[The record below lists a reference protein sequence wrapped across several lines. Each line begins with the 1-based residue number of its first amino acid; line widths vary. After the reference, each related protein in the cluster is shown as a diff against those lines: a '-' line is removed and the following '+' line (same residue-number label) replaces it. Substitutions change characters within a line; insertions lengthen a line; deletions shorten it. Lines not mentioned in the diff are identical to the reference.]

1 MIKTILTTLSFLCF
15 TLSFSAQWSNN
26 PAINTPICT
35 EAFKQNDPRILDD
48 DKGGAFIVWKD
59 ERNGLPDIYLQRV
72 NKLGVPLWAANGINI
87 CNDAS
92 DQSTPNIISDMAGGV
107 IVSWSDRRADPVNR
121 DVYAQRVD
129 SNGVVLWAVNG
140 VAIAN
145 KPVREH
151 NEKIASDGAGGAIVV
166 WEQLDLEWDVW
177 GQRVNANG
185 VVLWTAGGVALC
197 QTGGKRINPKL
208 QKDGRGGAIVTWQD
222 KRFGEYDIYAQ
233 RISKDGVLQWGNTA
247 VPICSSTN
255 TQSNPKIDPSNSTGG
270 AYITWADKRNGL
282 DYDIFLQKVDSNG
295 VTHFAANGLA
305 VCNATGSQSAPEILS
320 NKVVGVIVAWK
331 DSRAGNTDI
340 YAQRID
346 ALGTV
351 MWTANGIAICNSTF
365 NQINPNM
372 CEDTLGGAIVTWQD
386 SSSNGFNIKAQHVSA
401 NGNLLWLTNGSDI
414 GTATDTQK
422 SPKNVPDGKG
432 GSIFVWQ
439 DKRAGVFDIFAHHI
453 YDNGT
458 YVNTANLNEETI
470 STVGIYPNPV
480 NDFLHI
486 QVSDWKAVTLINN
499 LGELVFKTN
508 DFVEFIDV
516 LSFANGFYTLQVV
529 SKEGTVLHAK
539 LNVQH

>member
-1 MIKTILTTLSFLCF
+1 MKSLLTALSFI
-15 TLSFSAQWSNN
+15 SFYSIITAQWSNN

-35 EAFKQNDPRILDD
+35 DAFKQNDPRILDD
-48 DKGGAFIVWKD
+48 GKGGAFIAWKD

-72 NKLGVPLWAANGINI
+72 NKLGVPLWALDGINI
-87 CNDAS
+87 CNEAC

-166 WEQLDLEWDVW
+166 WEQLDLDWDVW
-177 GQRVNANG
+177 GQRVNASG
-185 VVLWTAGGVALC
+185 VVQWAPGGVALC

-222 KRFGEYDIYAQ
+222 MRVGEYDIYAQ
-233 RISKDGVLQWGNTA
+233 RISKDGVLQWLNTA
-247 VPICSSTN
+247 VPICTSAS

-282 DYDIFLQKVDSNG
+282 DYDIYLQKVDSNG
-295 VTHFAANGLA
+295 VIQFALNGIS
-305 VCNATGSQSAPEILS
+305 VCNALGSQSAPEILS
-320 NKVVGVIVAWK
+320 NKVEGVILAWK

-351 MWTANGIAICNSTF
+351 MWANNGVAVCNSSF

-386 SSSNGFNIKAQHVSA
+386 SSSNGFNIKAQRINA
-401 NGNLLWLTNGSDI
+401 NGTLMWLTNGIDI

-439 DKRAGVFDIFAHHI
+439 DKRVGIYDIFAHHI

-458 YVNTANLNEETI
+458 YVNTASLKEEVLT
-470 STVGIYPNPV
+470 TVGVYPNPA
-480 NDFLHI
+480 NELLHL
-486 QVSDWKAVTLINN
+486 QRNDWKYLSLINN
-499 LGELVFKTN
+499 LGELVYEAKEFN
-508 DFVEFIDV
+508 EFIDV
-516 LSFANGFYTLQVV
+516 SIFANGLYSLQVITND
-529 SKEGTVLHAK
+529 GTVLHTK
-539 LNVQH
+539 LDIQH

>member
-1 MIKTILTTLSFLCF
+1 MKSLLTTLSFVSICSAF
-15 TLSFSAQWSNN
+15 TAQWSNN
-26 PAINTPICT
+26 PAINTSICT
-35 EAFKQNDPRILDD
+35 DAFKQNDPRILDD
-48 DKGGAFIVWKD
+48 GKGGAFIAWKD

-72 NKLGVPLWAANGINI
+72 NKLGVPLWAVDGINI
-87 CNDAS
+87 CNEAS

-107 IVSWSDRRADPVNR
+107 IVSWSDRRSDPINR

-129 SNGVVLWAVNG
+129 SNGVVLWTVNG

-166 WEQLDLEWDVW
+166 WEQLDLDWDVW
-177 GQRVNANG
+177 GQRVNASG
-185 VVLWTAGGVALC
+185 VVQWAPGGVALC

-222 KRFGEYDIYAQ
+222 MRVGVYDIYAQ
-233 RISKDGVLQWGNTA
+233 RISKDGVLQWSNTA
-247 VPICSSTN
+247 VPICASAN

-295 VTHFAANGLA
+295 IIQFAVNGIP
-305 VCNATGSQSAPEILS
+305 VCSASGSQSAPEILS

-331 DSRAGNTDI
+331 DNRAGNTDI

-346 ALGTV
+346 ALGTA
-351 MWTANGIAICNSTF
+351 MWANNGVAVCNSAF

-386 SSSNGFNIKAQHVSA
+386 SSSNGFNIKAQRINA
-401 NGNLLWLTNGSDI
+401 NGTLMWLTNGIDI

-439 DKRAGVFDIFAHHI
+439 DKRVGIYDIFAHHI

-458 YVNTANLNEETI
+458 YVNTASLKEEVLT
-470 STVGIYPNPV
+470 TVGVYPNPV

-486 QVSDWKAVTLINN
+486 QVSDWKEVTLINN
-499 LGELVFKTN
+499 LGELVFKAN
-508 DFVEFIDV
+508 EVVEFIDV
-516 LSFANGFYTLQVV
+516 TSFANGFYLVKVV
-529 SKEGTVLHAK
+529 SNEGIVLHAK
-539 LNVQH
+539 LDIQH